1 MQALFSSSFY
11 RSGEIR
17 LRFFI
22 PPLYATNALF
32 RTIPK
37 CNEQNVM
44 HYKIRCHSSRVL
56 AQSRTRIK
64 FQACFPYTFVV
75 AGAGWFGFVRA
86 RELVQIFICLYFIK
100 SSFRNECEHSKNVT
114 ASNGNKKKNEQ
125 KNNALLERQ
134 TPIQLCGVFC
144 CCCCC
149 CSSFSQWF
157 HCVICMA
164 QVFSCCVSFSLG
176 AKHVFISF
184 ESAHLFLS
192 NKSTYTRI
200 VI

>member
-1 MQALFSSSFY
+1 MTTNGREISINQGDFVSLSFVNFLFYLILCSFFSHSVQALFSSSFY

-114 ASNGNKKKNEQ
+114 ASNGNKKK
-125 KNNALLERQ
+125 R
-134 TPIQLCGVFC
+134 
-144 CCCCC
+144 
-149 CSSFSQWF
+149 
-157 HCVICMA
+157 
-164 QVFSCCVSFSLG
+164 
-176 AKHVFISF
+176 AK
-184 ESAHLFLS
+184 
-192 NKSTYTRI
+192 K
-200 VI
+200 